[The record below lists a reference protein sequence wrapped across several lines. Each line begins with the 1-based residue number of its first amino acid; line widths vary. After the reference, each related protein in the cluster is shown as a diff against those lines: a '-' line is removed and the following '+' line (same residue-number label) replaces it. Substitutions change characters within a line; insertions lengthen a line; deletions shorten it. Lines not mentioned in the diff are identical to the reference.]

1 MAGCAARFRGTVSLD
16 GGLWVS
22 QGCDSSL
29 ICGHPMKA
37 LVYTLLLIIST
48 HVLVLDAVHHEHD
61 DRVSMEQIQQDLASA
76 DVLDKGGDHCCQ
88 CHGFMASTDSEPLRL
103 APPSAGQM
111 ALRPFLPDAPADNPF
126 RPPIA

>member
-1 MAGCAARFRGTVSLD
+1 
-16 GGLWVS
+16 
-22 QGCDSSL
+22 
-29 ICGHPMKA
+29 MKA
-37 LVYTLLLIIST
+37 LVYTLLLVIST
-48 HVLVLDAVHHEHD
+48 HVLVLDAMHHGHD
-61 DRVSMEQIQQDLASA
+61 GGAAASLEQVQQDLVSA

-88 CHGFMASTDSEPLRL
+88 CHGFMASTDCEPLRL

>member
-1 MAGCAARFRGTVSLD
+1 MTAVYGYRKVT
-16 GGLWVS
+16 
-22 QGCDSSL
+22 SSL
-29 ICGHPMKA
+29 ISGHPMKA

-61 DRVSMEQIQQDLASA
+61 DRVSMEQVQQDLASA